1 MVRRFGGGETDMKQ
15 SDTKQSDMKQSNIG
29 RSVVRLLA
37 AASAAALYYPL
48 LSMRE
53 PGPRWDRTGRG
64 RLEDGKRPMMPTTP
78 EGLYGP
84 GRASVCGCNH
94 GMECKR

>member
-37 AASAAALYYPL
+37 AASAAALL
-48 LSMRE
+48 
-53 PGPRWDRTGRG
+53 
-64 RLEDGKRPMMPTTP
+64 
-78 EGLYGP
+78 
-84 GRASVCGCNH
+84 
-94 GMECKR
+94 